1 MKKAHISFLLLLFL
15 GIWSCVTYQPVK
27 PSLHLENLPQEV
39 VTELTL
45 DQRIATEEAWKNLRE
60 DNGLR
65 AQRILSR
72 LGVESPAYYVGLGYA
87 FLLLGDYQASEENFK
102 TALNYYPEM
111 VLIHLGL
118 AQLYQNTGRENSA
131 FAEYREALKRNPEH
145 SWAKKEYQALKTKKT
160 EEALSEGLDFLAQ
173 GNRERS
179 KEAFLRALY
188 YSPDST
194 KAHLALAEIYRAEDQ
209 LQNALVHLKAASTGK
224 TKNPE
229 ILKDYAETLL
239 LTEQYTKSLEVY
251 EELLEMQPSNQDIQ
265 SRIENLKNKLGIFEL
280 PSQYHNIPSKEAT
293 SREEMA
299 ALLAVKFKGI
309 IEETK
314 AKPPIII
321 DISTSWASRFI
332 LTMTSLGILEL
343 YPNHTFQP
351 QKIITRAE
359 MAEILLRLINLL
371 KKRGYTL
378 IQQFPLEKI
387 QISDVSA
394 DNYYHNPITQIVS
407 YQIMDLDVERA
418 FKPEQAVSGQE
429 AIRIL
434 GIILNLIK

>member
-1 MKKAHISFLLLLFL
+1 
-15 GIWSCVTYQPVK
+15 VNYQRVK
-27 PSLHLENLPQEV
+27 PFLYLEDLPQGV
-39 VTELTL
+39 VTEFTL
-45 DQRIATEEAWKNLRE
+45 DERIVAEEAWKY
-60 DNGLR
+60 LR
-65 AQRILSR
+65 AENGSKAYRILSR
-72 LGVESPAYYVGLGYA
+72 LGTENPAYYVGLGYA
-87 FLLLGDYQASEENFK
+87 YLLLGEYQSSEENFK

-118 AQLYQNTGRENSA
+118 AQLYQKTGRENFA
-131 FAEYREALKRNPEH
+131 FAEYREALKRNPVH
-145 SWAKKEYQALKTKKT
+145 SWAKKEYEALKRKKT

-194 KAHLALAEIYRAEDQ
+194 KAHLALVEIYKAEEQ
-209 LQNALVHLKAASTGK
+209 LQNALVHLKAASSGE

-239 LTEQYTKSLEVY
+239 LTEQYTKSLEIY
-251 EELLEMQPSNQDIQ
+251 QELLEMQPSNQDIQ
-265 SRIENLKNKLGIFEL
+265 SRVENLKDRLGIFEL
-280 PSQYHNIPSKEAT
+280 PNQYHNIPSKEAT

-309 IEETK
+309 MDETK
-314 AKPPIII
+314 TKPPIII
-321 DISTSWASRFI
+321 DISTSWASKFI
-332 LTMTSLGILEL
+332 LTITSLGVLEV

-359 MAEILLRLINLL
+359 MAETLLRLINLL
-371 KKRGYTL
+371 KKKDYIL
-378 IQQFPLEKI
+378 IQQFPPEKI

-394 DNYYHNPITQIVS
+394 DNYCHHSITQIIS
-407 YQIMDLDVERA
+407 YQIMDLDAEKA
-418 FKPEQAVSGQE
+418 FRPEQPVSGQE
-429 AIRIL
+429 TIRIL
-434 GIILNLIK
+434 DIILNLIK